1 MTYYSQ
7 PQPETPARRQQGQ
20 VCRLQKT
27 ISAVLVAAGSST
39 RMGFDKLSFDL
50 GGETVLHRSIR
61 AFDQCPQIGEIVLV
75 AGKNRAF
82 VEQQVVGCTK
92 PVQIVA
98 GGATRAESAKN
109 GVLAAH
115 GELVAV
121 HDAARPFVSPAVIAA
136 VLEAAAR
143 CGAAAPAVPVKDTIK
158 QAVPGDGKTV
168 PEACLVH
175 STPDRSTL
183 YAVQTPQC
191 FDRTQYLAALQELDA
206 EKARLVTDDCS
217 LFELTGRSVQLTQG
231 DYANLKIT
239 TREDLPRPVQK
250 EETRMRIGHGYD
262 VHRLVEGRKLILGG
276 VEIPFEKGLLGH
288 SDADVLAHAVMDAVL
303 GAAAL
308 GDIGQHFPDNDPAY
322 AGADSLELARHVA
335 RILSEHG
342 YRVENIDATILCQR
356 PKLAPHIPAMRAN
369 LAAAFGLPV
378 DAVSVKATTEEHLG
392 FTGEGLGI
400 AAHAV
405 ALIETR
411 SQECASMTLN
421 AIIANFQTFKL
432 VDLLDI
438 IIIAFLIYQLLGIV
452 NRTRAGQLFKG
463 ALLVMAVYLVAET
476 LNMRTVTWLLNSLL
490 QVGLLTLV
498 VLFQPEIRRALERMG
513 QTDQWA
519 AKLFNVKGRYNDP
532 SLKGAWRSAIIAICD
547 AAERFSETKTGA
559 LIVLERH
566 TNLSEIVRTGTPV
579 NSAVNL
585 EVLGTI
591 FYEGTPLHDGAA
603 IIENGRIKAAGCV
616 LPLSNNLD
624 LGKDM
629 GTRHRAC
636 LGIAENSDA
645 IAIVVSEETGII
657 SMAKNGV
664 LIRHFDR
671 QTLYTRLID
680 EMIPKE
686 PVVEKSTADT
696 WKDRAKSLMKWVS
709 QKGED
714 EQQ

>member
-82 VEQQVVGCTK
+82 VEQQAVGCTK

-168 PEACLVH
+168 PEACLVR

-191 FDRTQYLAALQELDA
+191 FDRAQYLTALQELDA

-288 SDADVLAHAVMDAVL
+288 SDADVLVHAVMDAVL

-392 FTGEGLGI
+392 FTGEGRGI

-411 SQECASMTLN
+411 
-421 AIIANFQTFKL
+421 
-432 VDLLDI
+432 
-438 IIIAFLIYQLLGIV
+438 
-452 NRTRAGQLFKG
+452 
-463 ALLVMAVYLVAET
+463 
-476 LNMRTVTWLLNSLL
+476 
-490 QVGLLTLV
+490 
-498 VLFQPEIRRALERMG
+498 
-513 QTDQWA
+513 
-519 AKLFNVKGRYNDP
+519 
-532 SLKGAWRSAIIAICD
+532 
-547 AAERFSETKTGA
+547 
-559 LIVLERH
+559 
-566 TNLSEIVRTGTPV
+566 
-579 NSAVNL
+579 
-585 EVLGTI
+585 
-591 FYEGTPLHDGAA
+591 
-603 IIENGRIKAAGCV
+603 
-616 LPLSNNLD
+616 
-624 LGKDM
+624 
-629 GTRHRAC
+629 
-636 LGIAENSDA
+636 
-645 IAIVVSEETGII
+645 
-657 SMAKNGV
+657 
-664 LIRHFDR
+664 
-671 QTLYTRLID
+671 
-680 EMIPKE
+680 
-686 PVVEKSTADT
+686 
-696 WKDRAKSLMKWVS
+696 
-709 QKGED
+709 
-714 EQQ
+714 